1 MHLLINILGIL
12 TVALCAFLLLRAYLK
27 GRTRLLLWSGLCFVG
42 LTISNIL
49 LVVDLAVVPHVSLYT
64 WRLIVAA
71 AAVLLLVY
79 GLIFESD

>member
-1 MHLLINILGIL
+1 MHLVINILVIL

-27 GRTRLLLWSGLCFVG
+27 VRTRLLLWSGLCFVG

-49 LVVDLAVVPHVSLYT
+49 LVIDLAVVPHVSLYT
-64 WRLIVAA
+64 WRLIAAA

>member
-12 TVALCAFLLLRAYLK
+12 TVALCAFLLLRAYAR

-49 LVVDLAVVPHVSLYT
+49 LVIDLAVVTHLSLYT
-64 WRLIVAA
+64 LRLVVAA
-71 AAVLLLVY
+71 GGVLLLVY